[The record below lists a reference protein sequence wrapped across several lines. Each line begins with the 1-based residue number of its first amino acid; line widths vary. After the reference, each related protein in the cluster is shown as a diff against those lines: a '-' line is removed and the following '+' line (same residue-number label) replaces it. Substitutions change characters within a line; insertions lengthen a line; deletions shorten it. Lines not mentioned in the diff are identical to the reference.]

1 MRNARILIAAIAV
14 ILLVVPAA
22 LAQVKPPQTAP
33 VPKVEGMSLND
44 AQKALV
50 SAGFNAVV
58 IHENVTDPAKNNVVL
73 KQQAPA
79 GATLAKGSRV
89 PVVVGRYTAPAR
101 VKVPYVTGKPVAEA
115 QKILVEN
122 KLNAQVT
129 MQPVAE
135 PQRNGVVIGQKV
147 AAGTPVEPGSMVPV
161 IVGKYT
167 PPARVNVPNVTGKP
181 LVEAQKILAESKLNA
196 QVTMQPVADPQ
207 RNGVVIAQKVI
218 VGTPLA
224 PGSPVPVVVGQYT
237 PPAALPVPSVTGKP
251 LAEAQKALAAAK
263 LNAVVSL
270 EMVTD
275 KSKDSIVLKQQ
286 VAPGTALAPGS
297 QVPLVVGKYTPPAAM
312 PVPSVMG
319 MNIDQARQALE
330 KQGWK
335 VEVMRMSQKDP
346 RQNNVVLQQVPAAGA
361 RAVPQ
366 QTTVRLTIGYYVQPA
381 AGGQPHDNRQNP
393 HTPLNPPIEPDTIT
407 MPDTVGKSLADAR
420 NAVGSRGLSPARI
433 VVHERTVSDP
443 KLAAGVVRAQ
453 KPSAGAAVAY
463 KSSSPIELWLDV
475 YKKQP

>member
-122 KLNAQVT
+122 
-129 MQPVAE
+129 
-135 PQRNGVVIGQKV
+135 
-147 AAGTPVEPGSMVPV
+147 
-161 IVGKYT
+161 
-167 PPARVNVPNVTGKP
+167 
-181 LVEAQKILAESKLNA
+181 KLNA

-393 HTPLNPPIEPDTIT
+393 HTPLNPPIEPDAIT

-443 KLAAGVVRAQ
+443 KLAAGVVRSQ

-463 KSSSPIELWLDV
+463 KSSSPIELWVDV